1 MFYSTRFD
9 YIHIYT
15 FVSVGVRYSF
25 DLQKDNSK
33 SETAKIKITTPK
45 QKDPKTIKIRKTAP
59 KQSSTIKQVNTKTN
73 QNSRG
78 ISEAEINYWNMVNEE
93 KINKQKSVDI
103 DPSRYKKEEIE
114 TEKEQNDATEK
125 YREMVNNEKV
135 NNSDRFLNDKNNPL
149 ISIPIEYKSDT
160 TPVEKI
166 IIADSSK
173 NQNNQPIPYSLT
185 EGDIIVTSE
194 VPLKINPGDTFSVDL
209 TIDKG
214 NYIGGLEIKQ
224 TFSDGFIPVIQN
236 SGNAVFVYNVPDVI
250 IRWDNMPPGN

>member
-103 DPSRYKKEEIE
+103 DPSRYKKEE
-114 TEKEQNDATEK
+114 T
-125 YREMVNNEKV
+125 
-135 NNSDRFLNDKNNPL
+135 
-149 ISIPIEYKSDT
+149 
-160 TPVEKI
+160 I
-166 IIADSSK
+166 I
-173 NQNNQPIPYSLT
+173 NCR
-185 EGDIIVTSE
+185 
-194 VPLKINPGDTFSVDL
+194 
-209 TIDKG
+209 
-214 NYIGGLEIKQ
+214 
-224 TFSDGFIPVIQN
+224 
-236 SGNAVFVYNVPDVI
+236 VF
-250 IRWDNMPPGN
+250 